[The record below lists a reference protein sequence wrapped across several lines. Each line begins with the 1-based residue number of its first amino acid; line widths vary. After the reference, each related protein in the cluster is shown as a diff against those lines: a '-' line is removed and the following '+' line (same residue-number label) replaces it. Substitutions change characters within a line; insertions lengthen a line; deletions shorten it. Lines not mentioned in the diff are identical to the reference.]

1 MALKYIKTSLSIH
14 LETYVDNFDPF
25 SGLKLFTPFI
35 KPIVPIDNKSSW
47 SIFVFEYFLHTW
59 TTNLKFFSINKLRAS
74 SSFLANFSTAI
85 FSSSGVNGSGNKL
98 LPVIYPN
105 Y

>member
-1 MALKYIKTSLSIH
+1 MNLNCFLLKISSLFGLVVCCHYVIIALSIH

-47 SIFVFEYFLHTW
+47 SIFVFEYFLHT
-59 TTNLKFFSINKLRAS
+59 
-74 SSFLANFSTAI
+74 
-85 FSSSGVNGSGNKL
+85 
-98 LPVIYPN
+98 
-105 Y
+105 